1 MDFFES
7 LIKKAEALVKEGKI
21 VEAMWVYD
29 EAQEIKPDD
38 LDLQS
43 LRANYL
49 ANLTAQGRD
58 REYISGVIN
67 SYLKKAYLLYQQG
80 NFKPALDLLD
90 KGIKIAPNIPNLY
103 GLKAS
108 ICTQIRNFEEGVRC
122 YKKVLEM
129 DITKEQRFS
138 TLHSLGYLLTML
150 KRYDESIKFTDE
162 ALSLNPR
169 DNTLYYNKG
178 TALQRWGKSK
188 EAIKAL
194 DKGLSLNPEKSMKIK
209 FLLNKGNAFSDLN
222 KNQKAVTCFKEIL
235 SIDPANKTAQDMIS
249 KLS

>member
-1 MDFFES
+1 MESFES
-7 LIKKAEALVKEGKI
+7 LIKKAEALVREGKI

-38 LDLQS
+38 LDLKS
-43 LRANYL
+43 LRANFL
-49 ANLTAQGRD
+49 ANLAAQGREW
-58 REYISGVIN
+58 EYISGVIN
-67 SYLKKAYLLYQQG
+67 SYLKKAYLLYKQG
-80 NFKPALDLLD
+80 NFKPALELLD
-90 KGIKIAPNIPNLY
+90 KGINIAPNIPNLY

-108 ICTQIRNFEEGVRC
+108 ICTKIRNFEEGVRC
-122 YKKVLEM
+122 YKRVLEM

-150 KRYDESIKFTDE
+150 KKYDESIKFTNE
-162 ALSLNPR
+162 ALSLNPK
-169 DNTLYYNKG
+169 DNTLWYNKG

-194 DKGLSLNPEKSMKIK
+194 DKGLSLNPQKSMKIK
-209 FLLNKGNAFSDLN
+209 FLLNKGNAFSDL
-222 KNQKAVTCFKEIL
+222 KKKQKAITCFNEIL
-235 SIDPANKTAQDMIS
+235 SIDPNNKTAKEMIS